1 CEVLITRKKVT
12 TNTYIISLEQIY
24 RMAHFGIHLI
34 DVVAAANDLNWMHS
48 SKQLMS
54 AIEDRGLKIGK
65 ATFQRI
71 EKPILDKDRI
81 LNWHVLLLYA
91 GFPEDSMFDI
101 NELLDVVDQKGESI
115 NEEGSSSHPMYDAW
129 F

>member
-1 CEVLITRKKVT
+1 MLRSIPLNSFVIEIQRIFLTGFPAQSVGSSNIDVLDSPCLLVLITGTSQSR
-12 TNTYIISLEQIY
+12 Q
-24 RMAHFGIHLI
+24 H
-34 DVVAAANDLNWMHS
+34 DVIL
-48 SKQLMS
+48 
-54 AIEDRGLKIGK
+54 GLKIGK

-71 EKPILDKDRI
+71 EKSILDKDRI

-91 GFPEDSMFDI
+91 EFPKDNMFDI

-115 NEEGSSSHPMYDAW
+115 NEEGSSGHPMYDAW